1 MLSVTHLSS
10 YLYCQRKLYLQ
21 QVLGL
26 YEPLKEALIKGTI
39 RHKTYENIN
48 LAEEELVKSVK
59 DPISL
64 EDLKGRY
71 HQKYREILL
80 NIIKQH
86 KDELKNFNI
95 LPQDLFKQTWPLILS
110 ESEAR
115 AVIVHNFIEKN
126 KIYGQELWEKLTPK
140 IESELKIT
148 SEALGLKGVIDQIE
162 IYPEGFVPVELKTG
176 KSPKDGIWP
185 SHKIQLI
192 CYALLLEEKFKT
204 KVKEGFVHYLD
215 TKQKKHIALNPFM
228 ILEVK
233 ELIKKVNSMLSS
245 VKIPDF
251 EKNQNKCINCGIKED
266 CYNEKKLQTLL
277 QNKNQ
282 KV

>member
-10 YLYCQRKLYLQ
+10 YLYCQRKLYLKK
-21 QVLGL
+21 VLGL
-26 YEPLKEALIKGTI
+26 YEPTKEALIKGTI

-126 KIYGQELWEKLTPK
+126 KIYGKELWEKLT
-140 IESELKIT
+140 
-148 SEALGLKGVIDQIE
+148 
-162 IYPEGFVPVELKTG
+162 
-176 KSPKDGIWP
+176 
-185 SHKIQLI
+185 
-192 CYALLLEEKFKT
+192 
-204 KVKEGFVHYLD
+204 
-215 TKQKKHIALNPFM
+215 
-228 ILEVK
+228 
-233 ELIKKVNSMLSS
+233 
-245 VKIPDF
+245 
-251 EKNQNKCINCGIKED
+251 
-266 CYNEKKLQTLL
+266 
-277 QNKNQ
+277 
-282 KV
+282 